1 MADIK
6 DSQIRAY
13 AFAVGSF
20 DPLNKNLMAAMRIIC
35 KHEGLI
41 GGIPQEYPRGTILLF
56 ATENDAKIARNRLC
70 FEGIRTSDEICEC
83 YVEKKYVSKK
93 FGGEL

>member
-13 AFAVGSF
+13 AFAVGNF
-20 DPLNKNLMAAMRIIC
+20 EPFNKKSRAAMRIIN
-35 KHEGLI
+35 KQEGLI
-41 GGIPQEYPRGTILLF
+41 GVSPQYPRGTVLLF
-56 ATENDAKIARNRLC
+56 AAENDAKIARNRLC
-70 FEGIRTSDEICEC
+70 FERIRTSDEICEC

>member
-13 AFAVGSF
+13 AFAVGNF
-20 DPLNKNLMAAMRIIC
+20 EPFNKKSRAAMRIIN
-35 KHEGLI
+35 KQEGRI
-41 GGIPQEYPRGTILLF
+41 GVSPQYPRGTVLLF
-56 ATENDAKIARNRLC
+56 ATENDAKIARNRLD
-70 FEGIRTSDEICEC
+70 FEGIRTGSNICEC
-83 YVEKKYVSKK
+83 FVEKKYVPKT

>member
-13 AFAVGSF
+13 AFAVGNF
-20 DPLNKNLMAAMRIIC
+20 EPFNKKSMAAMRIIC

-41 GGIPQEYPRGTILLF
+41 GGIPQEYPRGTVLLF
-56 ATENDAKIARNRLC
+56 ATENDAKIARNRLD
-70 FEGIRTSDEICEC
+70 FEGIKTGSDICEC
-83 YVEKKYVSKK
+83 FVEKKYVPKK
-93 FGGEL
+93 FGGER